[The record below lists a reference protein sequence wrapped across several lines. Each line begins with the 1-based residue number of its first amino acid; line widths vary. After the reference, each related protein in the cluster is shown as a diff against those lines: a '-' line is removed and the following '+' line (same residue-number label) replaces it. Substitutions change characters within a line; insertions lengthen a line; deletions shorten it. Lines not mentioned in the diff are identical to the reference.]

1 MTEVID
7 VRNYQNRLSTALVP
21 ETSEF
26 DKQLTALLWHCELAG
41 KLSENDSA
49 FLDSLTNNQ
58 FKLFLAKNTKFI
70 YPQGFNLIKTSDIES
85 EWYHTSNAFFSYN
98 LHLEDGNIVNISTS
112 PINPSKANRITLGM
126 IAPME
131 LAEKPE
137 IEDTFLHISQSFR
150 KKFQSIQKELLSV
163 QTALESENAVMIVSR
178 ETGCLIAMNEPAKPY
193 LNKTHDDLLSVKF
206 SQFQKEIAYS
216 HPNLML
222 NIANLHIEN
231 KDISIVTLTEK
242 ESHHASENDTNLFI
256 TDQMTNHLSHVMLAY
271 SDLMENYQKED
282 KDDNAKLIESS
293 LGELTKINQFIRMYN
308 LLNKIENIETERVH
322 LLSHLEY
329 SIDTTAPEVCIQNEE
344 LLEEE
349 VFCAPKNSIRILFEI
364 SLTALL
370 SNKSTGSAVNVFCYN
385 DKNPKLVF
393 SIDKIQ
399 LGRVTLFKNYFTLLK
414 QLSKKI
420 GVTLTNT
427 IDTANQTIDLTIT
440 FSKGE
445 IK

>member
-7 VRNYQNRLSTALVP
+7 VRNYQNRLSTAFMP
-21 ETSEF
+21 ETSDF

-41 KLSENDSA
+41 KLSDNDSA
-49 FLDSLTNNQ
+49 FLDRLTNNQ
-58 FKLFLAKNTKFI
+58 FKLFLVKDTEFI
-70 YPQGFNLIKTSDIES
+70 YPPGFDLIKPSDIES
-85 EWYHTSNAFFSYN
+85 EWYHTANAFFSYN
-98 LHLEDGNIVNISTS
+98 LHLEDGKIVNISTS
-112 PINPSKANRITLGM
+112 PINSSKTNRITLGM

-131 LAEKPE
+131 LAETPE
-137 IEDTFLHISQSFR
+137 IEDTFLNISQSFR
-150 KKFQSIQKELLSV
+150 EKFQSIQKELLSV
-163 QTALESENAVMIVSR
+163 QSALESDNAVMIVSR
-178 ETGCLIAMNEPAKPY
+178 ETGCLIAVNEMAKQY
-193 LNKTHDDLLSVKF
+193 LNKTHDDLLTVKF
-206 SQFQKEIAYS
+206 SQFQKEMAETHS
-216 HPNLML
+216 NLML

-231 KDISIVTLTEK
+231 KDISIVTLSEK
-242 ESHHASENDTNLFI
+242 ESQNVTDTDTNLFI

-271 SDLMENYQKED
+271 SDLMENFQKED

-293 LGELTKINQFIRMYN
+293 LSELTKINQFIRMYN
-308 LLNKIENIETERVH
+308 LLNKIENIESERVH

-344 LLEEE
+344 LLEDE

-370 SNKSTGSAVNVFCYN
+370 SNKSAGSSVQVFCYN
-385 DKNPKLVF
+385 DQNPKLVF
-393 SIDKIQ
+393 TIDKIQ

-420 GVTLTNT
+420 GAALTNT
-427 IDTANQTIDLTIT
+427 INTNNQTIDLTIT